1 MRWSSRPSR
10 ASASRSNKMASPL
23 SPRRLLE
30 ARDAGERLH
39 PLDRALVVLRLA
51 GDDAGEDPAGWP
63 IALRD
68 RRLIE
73 LHRQTFGDALACLAD
88 CPRCGERQQFDLS
101 ALSLAAGMGDPR
113 PPEALGGEGWEV
125 SLRPLDSRDLA
136 AAARTGDLDGA
147 VETLAARAVAAVAA
161 PAGAAGLADLPAA
174 ARAAVVERVGD
185 REAAADLA
193 LDLRCPACD
202 HRWTTGFDIGA
213 HLWAEIDA
221 HAVRLLGEIAA
232 LADRFGWSEAD
243 ILALSPA
250 RRRAYLAAERT
261 G

>member
-1 MRWSSRPSR
+1 MG
-10 ASASRSNKMASPL
+10 AML
-23 SPRRLLE
+23 SPQRLLE

-39 PLDRALVVLRLA
+39 PLDRALAVLRLA
-51 GDDAGEDPAGWP
+51 GHGGGEDPAGWP

-68 RRLIE
+68 RHLID
-73 LHRQTFGDALACLAD
+73 LYRATFGDALACLVD
-88 CPRCGERQQFDLS
+88 CPCCGEMQEFDLS
-101 ALSLAAGMGDPR
+101 AVSLAEGVGDFC

-136 AAARTGDLDGA
+136 AAARTGDLNDA
-147 VETLAARAVAAVAA
+147 VEALAARAVAAVVA

-174 ARAAVVERVGD
+174 ARAAVADRVGD

-193 LDLRCPACD
+193 LDLCCPACG
-202 HRWTTGFDIGA
+202 HAWTTGFDIGA

-221 HAVRLLGEIAA
+221 HGLRLLGEVAA
-232 LADRFGWSEAD
+232 LADRFGWSEAE

-250 RRRAYLAAERT
+250 RRRAYLAVERSQ
-261 G
+261 